1 MISNILIYMKY
12 LMKSIQEK
20 HSMETALIK
29 VA

>member
-1 MISNILIYMKY
+1 MISNILIYMIY
-12 LMKSIQEK
+12 LMKSILVK